1 MNSNKKAFTF
11 VELIITLWIIV
22 LLWVIAVTTLNK
34 SNENVNNTKIESDTI
49 TLKNALIA
57 YKQTEN
63 KLPKPSWNNNY
74 FAVDSTYSHSTST
87 GAFWVYGSVTEDTIP
102 KKYIDAI
109 PLDPISNH
117 YYSYWKT
124 LDSEFFEIAS
134 VIRKWETA
142 STKLDWTYPWE
153 YWPISLIREYNW
165 AFFISDRSTNHLPYN
180 PDDHILSAKIWS
192 YSWTVKVNGTLITG
206 NISLV
211 EWDDIETGTESYV
224 NIFFSDWSVST
235 LKADSK
241 LTLSSLKYKSTEN
254 NLLTQIKLFL
264 WTWEIFTKATSLN
277 SDGSDFEVYTSDTS
291 AAVRWTIFSV
301 STNPWSTQVLVF
313 EWEVKA
319 YQAHNEKTRKLNL
332 PNNWW
337 TIINWWNQ
345 AYISE
350 WADLQNSVEPI
361 YDTEVIINELD
372 QTKEIISENL
382 PEWKSLEAILR
393 GYDEVAVVDTDEET
407 WTPTTPTTND
417 CDWTPDW
424 IKKDFYEIWNVE
436 YWQTCP
442 NSIEFICDN
451 WIWKDASWNA
461 KDPIYEYTSC
471 SIWTANNCNETT
483 KTIWTHT
490 YNIPAITNNSN
501 STSYILIDENHWEF
515 QYSLF
520 AECDN
525 WTLSYETEEW
535 PILMNCNT
543 WYTESWDQCI
553 IAYAQTIDCEIWDL
567 TWWKQTLT
575 DPINWDYWPCIID
588 ITNKQTINDI
598 NWEITIDVK
607 FKEYTTQIEYIISD
621 LNGNKIKI
629 WYDSNDNKYYIDNI
643 WNISDL
649 EINKAYSF
657 TFQASS
663 ETYIWTFKNIWWDL
677 EFMDIID
684 YFKITK

>member
-1 MNSNKKAFTF
+1 MGIRAQY
-11 VELIITLWIIV
+11 
-22 LLWVIAVTTLNK
+22 
-34 SNENVNNTKIESDTI
+34 TKNGIESDTI

-102 KKYIDAI
+102 KKYIDNI

-124 LDSEFFEIAS
+124 LNNEFFEIAS

-180 PDDHILSAKIWS
+180 PDDHILTAKIWS
-192 YSWTVKVNGTLITG
+192 YSWTVKVNGTLITE

-211 EWDDIETGTESYV
+211 EWDDIETEANSYV

-241 LTLSSLKYKSTEN
+241 LNLSSLKYKNNEN

-301 STNPWSTQVLVF
+301 STNPWSTQILVF
-313 EWEVKA
+313 EWEVEA

-361 YDTEVIINELD
+361 YDDTEVIINELD
-372 QTKEIISENL
+372 QTKEIIPENL

-393 GYDEVAVVDTDEET
+393 GYDQVAVADTDEET
-407 WTPTTPTTND
+407 WTPTTYSCDTEPTLANIEKTYWTPTHENQEWTYNKIPWNCTYKCKTNFTYVD
-417 CDWTPDW
+417 WVCIENTLWTDWTL
-424 IKKDFYEIWNVE
+424 V
-436 YWQTCP
+436 
-442 NSIEFICDN
+442 
-451 WIWKDASWNA
+451 
-461 KDPIYEYTSC
+461 
-471 SIWTANNCNETT
+471 
-483 KTIWTHT
+483 
-490 YNIPAITNNSN
+490 
-501 STSYILIDENHWEF
+501 
-515 QYSLF
+515 
-520 AECDN
+520 
-525 WTLSYETEEW
+525 
-535 PILMNCNT
+535 
-543 WYTESWDQCI
+543 
-553 IAYAQTIDCEIWDL
+553 
-567 TWWKQTLT
+567 
-575 DPINWDYWPCIID
+575 DYKP
-588 ITNKQTINDI
+588 TI
-598 NWEITIDVK
+598 NWEYSLAWLWLWNN
-607 FKEYTTQIEYIISD
+607 FAFEFETTWISSNFWDQMPYIKYNSNNILYSKSKNIK
-621 LNGNKIKI
+621 LFNNWVIKYSSSSLWKTNNIKIKFNSNTWSITWLTMNNNTYSPI
-629 WYDSNDNKYYIDNI
+629 WSPVELDWNNI
-643 WNISDL
+643 KLNNI
-649 EINKAYSF
+649 
-657 TFQASS
+657 
-663 ETYIWTFKNIWWDL
+663 KNL
-677 EFMDIID
+677 
-684 YFKITK
+684 KIYKQ